1 MAQERFLSMG
11 TIADEEANGDTE
23 APTVD
28 VPLAVVPDFAGFYQA
43 NYRSVVGIV
52 FTLTG
57 SSTASEELAQ
67 ETFVRAHRN
76 WQQLETHP
84 NRQAW
89 VKRVAINL
97 SHSSARRA
105 MAEAKVLTRLSRER
119 PRIEELPEPAG
130 RLWEAVRA
138 LPRNQAIAIALR
150 YHDDQSIEQIAEVLD
165 CAPTTVRVHL
175 HRGRQ
180 TLAIQ
185 LDLELEENSH
195 EA

>member
-1 MAQERFLSMG
+1 MG
-11 TIADEEANGDTE
+11 TIADEQANGDTE
-23 APTVD
+23 APVVE
-28 VPLAVVPDFAGFYQA
+28 VPLSVVPDFADFYRA

-52 FTLTG
+52 FTLSG
-57 SSTASEELAQ
+57 SRTASEELAQ
-67 ETFVRAHRN
+67 EAFVKAHRN
-76 WQQLETHP
+76 WQQLEAHP
-84 NRQAW
+84 SPEAW

-105 MAEAKVLTRLSRER
+105 IVEAKVLTRLSRER
-119 PRIEELPEPAG
+119 PRVEELPEPAG

-138 LPRNQAIAIALR
+138 LPRNQAIAVTLR
-150 YHDDQSIEQIAEVLD
+150 YHDDQPIEQIAEILD
-165 CAPTTVRVHL
+165 CAPATVRVHL

-180 TLAIQ
+180 TLATQ